1 MVISKTYAKSLF
13 ESLKKSSNDQSK
25 NILDFSTLTNQ
36 VNFNEAENNESLYQE
51 LKLLSSFL
59 EFFPEILKL
68 YKNPLFSEKKKF
80 EVIISF
86 FPGISK
92 KLKSFL
98 KILAERNSLFLLP
111 EITKEYEKF
120 LNFSAKKTEIRLVL
134 AGSLNPNLGSQYLKI
149 FRNLTNSKNI
159 SLFVDYNPQL
169 LSGFTLEYNSL
180 VIDASII
187 RELESI
193 IF

>member
-68 YKNPLFSEKKKF
+68 YKNPLFSEKKN
-80 EVIISF
+80 
-86 FPGISK
+86 
-92 KLKSFL
+92 LK
-98 KILAERNSLFLLP
+98 
-111 EITKEYEKF
+111 
-120 LNFSAKKTEIRLVL
+120 
-134 AGSLNPNLGSQYLKI
+134 
-149 FRNLTNSKNI
+149 
-159 SLFVDYNPQL
+159 
-169 LSGFTLEYNSL
+169 
-180 VIDASII
+180 
-187 RELESI
+187 
-193 IF
+193 